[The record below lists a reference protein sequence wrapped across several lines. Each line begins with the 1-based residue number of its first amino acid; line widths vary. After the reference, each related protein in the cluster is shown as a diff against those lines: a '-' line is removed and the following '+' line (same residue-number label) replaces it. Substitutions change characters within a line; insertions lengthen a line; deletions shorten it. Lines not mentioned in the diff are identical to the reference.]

1 MQTDLSKILSVAG
14 RHGLFAYVAQ
24 ARNGAVVES
33 LADKKRTVFDARSRI
48 TTLSDISIYTEEG
61 EVKLRE
67 VLLKMKE
74 ALGGKPAPDSKS
86 PEDEIRKVFEKAIP
100 TYDADRFY
108 ISHMKKVVD
117 WYNELLE
124 YASLD
129 FTDPEAEETAEE
141 PSE

>member
-1 MQTDLSKILSVAG
+1 MQTDLSKIHSVAG

-33 LADKKRTVFDARSRI
+33 LADKKRTVVDARSRI